1 MRYKFDPD
9 QRNIYPG
16 STASRAQIGYFSS
29 QAHASNMKL
38 LIYSHYFAPSVGGV
52 ESIVQSL
59 AAGIA
64 ELRTA
69 NGDREFNVT
78 VVTETPA
85 GSCDD
90 TKFPFRLV
98 RRPGTMRLW
107 QLVRASDVIHA
118 AGPAFLPMFLA
129 WLSRKRFVVEHHGY
143 QATCPNGLF
152 VHQPERSI
160 CPGHF
165 QAGRYGECFRCLRAE
180 FSSRTTAARLLAF
193 MFPRDW
199 LARAATTNVAV
210 TGHVDLRQKL
220 PHTKVVYH
228 GIEDRLPNPDQ
239 PIPSQKLRIAYVGR
253 LVPEKGIPVL
263 LEAGKILKAEG
274 CDFEIRII
282 GDGSERAKL
291 QEIIRRDH
299 LEPFTSITGFLTGDA
314 FERALQDISV
324 VVMPSTCEETAGLAA
339 IEQMMDGHLVIAA
352 DIGGLTE
359 VVGDTGLKFVPGNA
373 ASLADCLRT
382 IIENPALI
390 GSFGEKARSRALQ
403 MFPRS
408 KMLTEHAQIYRQ
420 AELSPSKKEQEGIN
434 QRINQR

>member
-1 MRYKFDPD
+1 M
-9 QRNIYPG
+9 N
-16 STASRAQIGYFSS
+16 
-29 QAHASNMKL
+29 L

-69 NGDREFNVT
+69 NDDREFSVT

-90 TKFPFRLV
+90 TKFPFRVV

-107 QLVRASDVIHA
+107 QLVRAADVIHS
-118 AGPAFLPMFLA
+118 AGPAFSPMLLA

-152 VHQPERSI
+152 VHQPDRSI
-160 CPGHF
+160 CPGYF
-165 QAGRYGECFRCLRAE
+165 QAGRYGECFRCLQSE
-180 FSSRTTAARLLAF
+180 FSSGWTAAKLLAF
-193 MFPRDW
+193 MFPRNW
-199 LARAATTNVAV
+199 LSRAATTNIAV
-210 TGHVDLRQKL
+210 TRHVDHRQKL
-220 PHTKVVYH
+220 PRTKVVYH
-228 GIEDRLPNPDQ
+228 GIEDPLPNPDQ
-239 PIPSQKLRIAYVGR
+239 PIPSQKLRLAYVGR

-263 LEAGKILKAEG
+263 LEAGKILNAEG
-274 CDFEIRII
+274 HDFEIRII
-282 GDGSERAKL
+282 GDGSERPKL
-291 QEIIRRDH
+291 EEIIRRDA

-314 FERALQDISV
+314 FARALRDVSV

-359 VVGDTGLKFVPGNA
+359 VVGDSGLKFAPGNA
-373 ASLADCLRT
+373 ASLADCLRSV
-382 IIENPALI
+382 IENPALI
-390 GSFGEKARSRALQ
+390 GSFGEKARGRALQ
-403 MFPRS
+403 LFQLS
-408 KMLTEHAQIYRQ
+408 KMVAEHVQIYRG
-420 AELSPSKKEQEGIN
+420 AESRDKQEGVS
-434 QRINQR
+434 QR

>member
-1 MRYKFDPD
+1 M
-9 QRNIYPG
+9 N
-16 STASRAQIGYFSS
+16 
-29 QAHASNMKL
+29 L

-69 NGDREFNVT
+69 NDDREFSVT

-90 TKFPFRLV
+90 TKFPFRVV

-107 QLVRASDVIHA
+107 QLVRAADVIHS
-118 AGPAFLPMFLA
+118 AGPAFSPMLLA

-152 VHQPERSI
+152 VHQPDRSI
-160 CPGHF
+160 CPGYF
-165 QAGRYGECFRCLRAE
+165 QAGRYGECFRCLQSE
-180 FSSRTTAARLLAF
+180 FSSGWTAAKLLAF
-193 MFPRDW
+193 MFPRNW
-199 LARAATTNVAV
+199 LSRAATTNIAV
-210 TGHVDLRQKL
+210 TRHVDHRQKL
-220 PHTKVVYH
+220 PRTKVVYH
-228 GIEDRLPNPDQ
+228 GIEDPLPNPDQ
-239 PIPSQKLRIAYVGR
+239 PIPSQKLRLAYVGR

-263 LEAGKILKAEG
+263 LEAGKILNAEG
-274 CDFEIRII
+274 HDFEIRII
-282 GDGSERAKL
+282 GDGSERPKL
-291 QEIIRRDH
+291 EEIIRRDA

-314 FERALQDISV
+314 FARALRDVSV

-359 VVGDTGLKFVPGNA
+359 VVGDSGLKFAPGNA
-373 ASLADCLRT
+373 ASLADCLRSV
-382 IIENPALI
+382 IENPALI
-390 GSFGEKARSRALQ
+390 GSFGEKARGRALQ
-403 MFPRS
+403 LFQLS
-408 KMLTEHAQIYRQ
+408 KMIAEHVQIYRG
-420 AELSPSKKEQEGIN
+420 AESRDKQEGVS
-434 QRINQR
+434 QR